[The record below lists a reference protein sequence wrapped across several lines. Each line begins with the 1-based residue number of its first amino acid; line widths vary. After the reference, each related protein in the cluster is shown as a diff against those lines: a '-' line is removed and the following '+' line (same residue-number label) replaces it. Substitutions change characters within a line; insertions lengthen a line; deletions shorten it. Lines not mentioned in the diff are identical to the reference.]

1 MYLQLLNLKHIPKEN
16 LKITPMIFYFI
27 LVTVI
32 YCLGLPIRLKQQ
44 ISNQIATNPTMYIV

>member
-27 LVTVI
+27 LVTVMD
-32 YCLGLPIRLKQQ
+32 CPLG
-44 ISNQIATNPTMYIV
+44 